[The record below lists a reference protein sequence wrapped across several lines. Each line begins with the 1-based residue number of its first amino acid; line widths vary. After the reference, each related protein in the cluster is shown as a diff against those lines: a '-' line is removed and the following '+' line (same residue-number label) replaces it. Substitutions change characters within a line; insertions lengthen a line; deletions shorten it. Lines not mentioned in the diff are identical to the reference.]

1 MFAWLSRV
9 GDAEAVEHAHVN
21 AGTTAKPPAFSCR
34 NQREA
39 GNMPLLFYFPYI
51 VWMGMMQLV
60 QDEMRVPVK
69 IKARPPV
76 RN

>member
-1 MFAWLSRV
+1 MNTGNSCKTARV
-9 GDAEAVEHAHVN
+9 LM
-21 AGTTAKPPAFSCR
+21 S

-69 IKARPPV
+69 VKARPPV
-76 RN
+76 RH

>member
-1 MFAWLSRV
+1 VNGWNRCKAACV
-9 GDAEAVEHAHVN
+9 G
-21 AGTTAKPPAFSCR
+21 PS

-39 GNMPLLFYFPYI
+39 GNKMPLLFYFPYI
-51 VWMGMMQLV
+51 IWMGMMQIA

-69 IKARPPV
+69 IKPRPPV

>member
-1 MFAWLSRV
+1 MIAGNCSKTGRVLLS
-9 GDAEAVEHAHVN
+9 
-21 AGTTAKPPAFSCR
+21 

-39 GNMPLLFYFPYI
+39 GNNMPLLFYFPYI

-69 IKARPPV
+69 IKAQPPI
-76 RN
+76 RH

>member
-1 MFAWLSRV
+1 VNGWNYCKAARV
-9 GDAEAVEHAHVN
+9 GL
-21 AGTTAKPPAFSCR
+21 S

-39 GNMPLLFYFPYI
+39 GNKMPLLFYFPYI
-51 VWMGMMQLV
+51 IWMGMMQVV

>member
-1 MFAWLSRV
+1 
-9 GDAEAVEHAHVN
+9 
-21 AGTTAKPPAFSCR
+21 
-34 NQREA
+34 
-39 GNMPLLFYFPYI
+39 MPLLFYFPYI

-69 IKARPPV
+69 INARPPV